1 MKYFNPYSEGME
13 QMASVDE
20 DKVETLGDVIQ
31 WINSA
36 ECPHSRT
43 TRDAYVRAIRKA
55 AKLRKRE
62 VEDLPACSEDFLS
75 HFQNK
80 DYQKAWG
87 KSFCAAKR
95 WKRKIGRASCR
106 ERVFSSV

>member
-43 TRDAYVRAIRKA
+43 TRDA
-55 AKLRKRE
+55 
-62 VEDLPACSEDFLS
+62 
-75 HFQNK
+75 
-80 DYQKAWG
+80 
-87 KSFCAAKR
+87 
-95 WKRKIGRASCR
+95 
-106 ERVFSSV
+106 